1 MEDAIA
7 TSPSHPMHLA
17 HVQCILHVCV
27 CVYDCMRVSFF
38 LVSSC
43 CMEVKV
49 AVARTVFSICFFK
62 ASTGHTTVWYA
73 GTAASSVQHML
84 QYTHTCMHVHM
95 QYPVCIYVC
104 MQYVKLTRQTP
115 SNGAFSSLLS
125 LPHSLHATLR
135 GSLSNCGH
143 SCFALFRCCCGRSL
157 VRVVFVVVVVG
168 LIGRSSFPS
177 SLFYC
182 CCCLCVIETCFINC
196 LIVIAICCCCTLHKR
211 ALD

>member
-1 MEDAIA
+1 
-7 TSPSHPMHLA
+7 
-17 HVQCILHVCV
+17 
-27 CVYDCMRVSFF
+27 MRVSFF

-43 CMEVKV
+43 CMEVKVAV

-125 LPHSLHATLR
+125 LPHSLTPRDVAGELVKLWAQLFR
-135 GSLSNCGH
+135 SLSLLLRPFTR
-143 SCFALFRCCCGRSL
+143 SCCFCCWADWPLFFSF
-157 VRVVFVVVVVG
+157 FVV
-168 LIGRSSFPS
+168 LLLQL
-177 SLFYC
+177 LFVC
-182 CCCLCVIETCFINC
+182 
-196 LIVIAICCCCTLHKR
+196 
-211 ALD
+211 D